1 MKTVIELGN
10 WRLAILGF
18 RTGVGVVDG
27 FACVRYISY
36 DSKRTVVYG
45 DAFIPPIR
53 VARSRGQASF
63 SNFGATGT
71 TNSQSL
77 RSADVSILPR
87 GLDRGD
93 TCVSCIHQA

>member
-1 MKTVIELGN
+1 M
-10 WRLAILGF
+10 
-18 RTGVGVVDG
+18 GVVDG

-36 DSKRTVVYG
+36 DSKRTVLYG
-45 DAFIPPIR
+45 DAFISLIR

-77 RSADVSILPR
+77 RAALTFRSSFETWTATTPHWSVVARDVARSQTPCR
-87 GLDRGD
+87 
-93 TCVSCIHQA
+93 VSTKHENL